1 MEKKFDPTKPV
12 QTRDGR
18 KARIVDTNYK
28 DILGHGQ
35 IVAII
40 SEPSG
45 YETLVVYCDDGQMY
59 EDRNAVRNL
68 VNVPEKRGFWVNF
81 YSDWNRLA
89 TLHPSREEADAH
101 AGVNVGADR
110 VACKY
115 VEFEEGEG
123 V

>member
-18 KARIVDTNYK
+18 KARIVATGLNC
-28 DILGHGQ
+28 IQGS
-35 IVAII
+35 IVA
-40 SEPSG
+40 
-45 YETLVVYCDDGQMY
+45 VVTHQDGGEYASHFFDDGRY
-59 EDRNAVRNL
+59 ISGVEGDLDL
-68 VNVPEKRGFWVNF
+68 VNVPEKRGLWVNF
-81 YSDWNRLA
+81 YPDQGRMVFA
-89 TLHPSREEADAH
+89 HPSREEADAK
-101 AGVNVGADR
+101 AGADR

>member
-18 KARIVDTNYK
+18 KARIVDTNFK
-28 DILGHGQ
+28 GILGQGQ
-35 IVAII
+35 IVAIV

-59 EDRNAVRNL
+59 EDRNDVRNL

-81 YSDWNRLA
+81 YPDQNGLVF
-89 TLHPSREEADAH
+89 LHPSRKEADIN
-101 AGVNVGADR
+101 AGANR

-115 VEFEEGEG
+115 VEFEEGDG

>member
-18 KARIVDTNYK
+18 KARIVATGLNC
-28 DILGHGQ
+28 IQGS
-35 IVAII
+35 IVA
-40 SEPSG
+40 
-45 YETLVVYCDDGQMY
+45 VVTHQDGGEYASHFFDDGRY
-59 EDRNAVRNL
+59 ILREESDLDL

-81 YSDWNRLA
+81 YLDRGMLA
-89 TLHPSREEADAH
+89 LLYPSREEADAR
-101 AGVNVGADR
+101 AGANR

>member
-18 KARIVDTNYK
+18 KARIVATGLNCIQGSIVAVVTHQDGGEYAGHFF
-28 DILGHGQ
+28 DDGRYILGEEGD
-35 IVAII
+35 
-40 SEPSG
+40 
-45 YETLVVYCDDGQMY
+45 LD
-59 EDRNAVRNL
+59 L

-81 YSDWNRLA
+81 YPGQGGWVF
-89 TLHPSREEADAH
+89 LHPSRKEADID
-101 AGVNVGADR
+101 AGASR

-115 VEFEEGEG
+115 IEFEEGEG